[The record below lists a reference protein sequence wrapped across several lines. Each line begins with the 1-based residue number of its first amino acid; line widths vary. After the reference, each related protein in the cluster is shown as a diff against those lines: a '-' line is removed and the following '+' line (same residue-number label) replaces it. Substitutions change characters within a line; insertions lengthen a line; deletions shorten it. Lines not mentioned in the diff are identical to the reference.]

1 MAEMYSYM
9 SERSSD
15 KSGKHDSTRS
25 ILRNKKNC
33 VTYERIN
40 KQSDERTNGRK
51 ISPFYRTSSPTGA
64 AAQKAAFCTRS
75 HLVLTVKL
83 TSILRCVNERRNIS
97 DKTLKSR
104 LLHLISPC
112 FNLKKPVA
120 APDLTLF

>member
-40 KQSDERTNGRK
+40 KQSDERTNGQK

-64 AAQKAAFCTRS
+64 AAQKPHWTFESYDCLGGTFGFPRE
-75 HLVLTVKL
+75 L
-83 TSILRCVNERRNIS
+83 
-97 DKTLKSR
+97 
-104 LLHLISPC
+104 
-112 FNLKKPVA
+112 
-120 APDLTLF
+120 

>member
-51 ISPFYRTSSPTGA
+51 ISPFYRTSSPIGA
-64 AAQKAAFCTRS
+64 AAQKVMVIYDVYMTY
-75 HLVLTVKL
+75 LTVL
-83 TSILRCVNERRNIS
+83 NILMI
-97 DKTLKSR
+97 
-104 LLHLISPC
+104 P
-112 FNLKKPVA
+112 
-120 APDLTLF
+120 